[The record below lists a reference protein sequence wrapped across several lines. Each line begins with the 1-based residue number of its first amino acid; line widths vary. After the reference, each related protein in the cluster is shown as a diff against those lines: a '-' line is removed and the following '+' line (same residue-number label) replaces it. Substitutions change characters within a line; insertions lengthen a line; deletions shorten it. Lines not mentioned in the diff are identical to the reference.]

1 MKLMEEFAKV
11 RTNTVHVAKN
21 MPQKSKTT
29 DGEFDWSKLQEA
41 VISLKVSVA
50 NMLVLSAG

>member
-1 MKLMEEFAKV
+1 MEEFAKV